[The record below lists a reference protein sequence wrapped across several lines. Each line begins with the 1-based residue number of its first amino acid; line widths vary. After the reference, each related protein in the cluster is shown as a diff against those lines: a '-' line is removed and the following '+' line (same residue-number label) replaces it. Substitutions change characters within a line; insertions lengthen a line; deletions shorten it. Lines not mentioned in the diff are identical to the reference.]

1 MQCSGITGTEVTHM
15 KLSTESKL
23 LLAMVVGTV
32 AIVGIAIA
40 AFSRPA
46 ATYSR
51 TEMITATSQTR
62 GNKDAKVYLVEFSD
76 FQCPACASFA
86 PLVEEIVKQNNDNL
100 AFAYRHFPL
109 DQHPFAERMA
119 IAAEAAGR
127 QGKFWE
133 MGNLL
138 FKNQENMSD
147 DTINQLAN
155 DLKLNM
161 DQFTKDRA
169 DSAIKDLIQAD
180 KAAGMRFGVDAT
192 PTFYLNGQ
200 KLTLTTQ
207 ADLKVQVEQAIKQN

>member
-1 MQCSGITGTEVTHM
+1 
-15 KLSTESKL
+15 
-23 LLAMVVGTV
+23 MVVGTI
-32 AIVGIAIA
+32 AIVGIAIL

-46 ATYSR
+46 ATFTR
-51 TEMITATSQTR
+51 TDMIPATAQIR

-76 FQCPACASFA
+76 YQCPACAGFA
-86 PLVEEIVKQNNDNL
+86 PLVEDIVKQNTDNL
-100 AFAYRHFPL
+100 TFVYRHFPL

-133 MGNLL
+133 MGTLL
-138 FKNQENMSD
+138 FNNQENMSD
-147 DTINQLAN
+147 DTITQLAN

-161 DQFTKDRA
+161 DQFAKDRA
-169 DSAIKDLIQAD
+169 DSALKDIVLTD

-207 ADLKVQVEQAIKQN
+207 ADLKAQVEAAIKQNQ